1 METHFRMIS
10 VNEALNNIFELVAQL
25 EAEQVGLKDANGRI
39 LARSVIAKRD
49 QPPFSAS
56 AMDGYAIC
64 SKDLDKGVIKWKVI
78 GEAGA
83 GHGFGGYVK
92 SGQATRIFTGAP
104 MPEGTDQVII
114 QENVKLKNL
123 VITLSQTPNLEK
135 YVRVAGSDFNSGF
148 TLKAPRLLTPHDVA
162 LMAAMNS
169 PTPWVT
175 RKPKIVIIGTGDE
188 LVQPG
193 EQPNDDQI
201 IASNTYGLAAMLKAA
216 GATPRL
222 LPIARDRLTSLEQ
235 VFSLIGTAD
244 AVITVGG
251 ASVGDYDF
259 VSQAASN
266 FGMKQSFYKVAM
278 RPGKPLMAGYLRG
291 IPMIGLPGNPVSAMV
306 CGEVFLIPLIQKM
319 LGLPAVPRLR
329 KNGQIGHSLPQNGAR
344 EHYMRAKLINGSIFI
359 EDPQDSSLLTVLA
372 NADALAVRPKDDG
385 PLKEGSNIEYIPL

>member
-1 METHFRMIS
+1 MIS

-114 QENVKLKNL
+114 QENVKLRNL

-135 YVRVAGSDFNSGF
+135 YVRAAGSDFNSGF

-193 EQPNDDQI
+193 EQPNDNQI

-235 VFSLIGTAD
+235 VFSFIGTAD

-329 KNGQIGHSLPQNGAR
+329 KNGQIGHSLPQNGTR

-359 EDPQDSSLLTVLA
+359 EDSQDSSLLTVLA

>member
-1 METHFRMIS
+1 MIS
-10 VNEALNNIFELVAQL
+10 VNKALNYIFELVVQL
-25 EAEQVGLKDANGRI
+25 ESEQVGLKDANGRI
-39 LARSVIAKRD
+39 LAKSVIAKRD

-64 SKDLDKGVIKWKVI
+64 SKDLDKGIKQWKVI

-83 GHGFGGYVK
+83 GHSFGKCVT

-104 MPEGTDQVII
+104 MPDGTDQVII
-114 QENVKLKNL
+114 QENVKRKNL
-123 VITLSQTPNLEK
+123 NITLSQRPNLEK
-135 YVRVAGSDFNSGF
+135 YVRAAGSDFNSGF
-148 TLKAPRLLTPHDVA
+148 TLKAPRRLTPHDIA

-175 RKPKIVIIGTGDE
+175 RKPEIVIIGTGDE

-201 IASNTYGLAAMLKAA
+201 VASNTYGLAAMLQAA

-222 LPIARDRLTSLEQ
+222 LPIARDRLTSLKQ
-235 VFSLIGTAD
+235 VFSLIGNAD
-244 AVITVGG
+244 VVITVGG

-266 FGMKQSFYKVAM
+266 LGMKQSFYKVAM
-278 RPGKPLMAGYLRG
+278 RPGKPLMAGYLNG

-306 CGEVFLIPLIQKM
+306 CGEIFLIPLVQKM

-329 KNGQIGHSLPQNGAR
+329 KSGPIGHSLPQNGTR
-344 EHYMRAKLINGSIFI
+344 EHYMRAKLINGSIFV
-359 EDPQDSSLLTVLA
+359 EDPQDSSLLRVLA
-372 NADALAVRPKDDG
+372 NADALAVRPKDG
-385 PLKEGSNIEYIPL
+385 KPLKVGSNIEYILL